1 MFMMKNK
8 NLLCRLFGL
17 VGLAFICGVI
27 FQFIQVVV
35 FDTFGIDS
43 LLGFFMVPSLVIVP
57 VLISTV
63 FSHFYH
69 KDKAYII
76 GTSIATLVFAVI
88 ALSMYPIG

>member
-1 MFMMKNK
+1 MKNK
-8 NLLCRLFGL
+8 NLICRLFGL
-17 VGLAFICGVI
+17 VGIAFICGVL

-35 FDTFGIDS
+35 FDTFGIDRI
-43 LLGFFMVPSLVIVP
+43 LGFFMVPSLVIVP